1 MNLRKIILAT
11 ALVGL
16 AGTSIGM
23 RAWKAHRNL
32 VTLDVE
38 NVPVRQVVGK
48 LHWKTWENI
57 QVNREVDGLVTLHC
71 ENTPLDLV
79 LQRIGEQVSARTRVL
94 YPVYGSGAS
103 KKRFVS
109 LVTGTDAQA
118 TGWTNFES
126 AESNLMLAR
135 FRDRTA
141 AKAAAS
147 DAPDAAPAAPNDG
160 AGPGGPGGPGG
171 PDGGGPGMGQ
181 RQILASNAR
190 LDLNL
195 AVVPI
200 QEASVEVAKRSSVM
214 IIPEDG
220 LLGSVTLKS
229 AGITVDQAAKKM
241 ANQLHRATAKLYLL
255 DAQRRPAMTAEV
267 RDQLAGMNT
276 GERPTREQ
284 MQARREARANDPGAQ
299 DRVMERTIRMAMTTT
314 PEQRAAQRSRMMKA
328 FASRTA
334 GGPAGPGG
342 PGGPGGG
349 MPGGPAGGGPTPSN

>member
-1 MNLRKIILAT
+1 MNLRKMILAT

-23 RAWKAHRNL
+23 RAWKVHRNL

-38 NVPVRQVVGK
+38 NVLVRQVVNK
-48 LHWKTWENI
+48 LHWQTWENI

-109 LVTGTDAQA
+109 LVTGSDAQA

-126 AESNLMLAR
+126 AESNVMLAR
-135 FRDRTA
+135 FRDRA
-141 AKAAAS
+141 VAKAAAT
-147 DAPDAAPAAPNDG
+147 DTPDAAPAAPND
-160 AGPGGPGGPGG
+160 GPGGPGGPGG

-181 RQILASNAR
+181 RQAPTTNAK
-190 LDLNL
+190 LELNL

-200 QEASVEVAKRSSVM
+200 QEASVEVAKRSAVM

-229 AGITVDQAAKKM
+229 AAITADQAAKKM
-241 ANQLHRATAKLYLL
+241 ASQLHRTTAKLYLL
-255 DAQRRPAMTAEV
+255 DAQRRPAMNAEV
-267 RDQLAGMNT
+267 RDQLAAMNP

-334 GGPAGPGG
+334 GGPGG
-342 PGGPGGG
+342 PGGPGGTGGG
-349 MPGGPAGGGPTPSN
+349 MTGGPAGGGPLPPN